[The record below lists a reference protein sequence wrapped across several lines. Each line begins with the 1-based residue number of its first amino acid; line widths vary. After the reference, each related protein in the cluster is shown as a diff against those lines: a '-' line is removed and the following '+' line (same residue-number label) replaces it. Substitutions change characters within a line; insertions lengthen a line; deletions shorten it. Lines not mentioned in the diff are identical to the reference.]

1 MALPPLDDIAPNTE
15 AGQIAA
21 LAVAAAA
28 PAPHIITE
36 KDGRQFSVIPAGYTL
51 NEITP
56 PGAAKSFKP
65 DHIAQ
70 AVSLQTAASLSDYV
84 DRFKTDQTTL
94 FANIDANSIVAAIDY
109 HGPASA
115 ELVKHRA
122 TLKLPFSSQW
132 ALWDALDGKLQ
143 GQLDFARF
151 LEENCRDVTE
161 PDTADLLEAVSGM
174 QAVEKADFR
183 AKIRTNSDN
192 VDFTYSTTTDAGTT
206 NGDLSIPKRF
216 SLSIPVYF
224 GGQNVALEARL
235 RWRKTQDG
243 LTLGYQILRKDQVRQ
258 EEFMGIVS
266 AVAASADVPALYGAL
281 A

>member
-1 MALPPLDDIAPNTE
+1 MALPPLDDIAPGTE

-21 LAVAAAA
+21 LAIAAAA
-28 PAPHIITE
+28 PAPHIIANP
-36 KDGRQFSVIPAGYTL
+36 DGRQFAVVPSGYELRDVTPA
-51 NEITP
+51 
-56 PGAAKSFKP
+56 GAAKSFKP

-70 AVSLQTAASLSDYV
+70 NVSLQTAASLSDYAT
-84 DRFKTDQTTL
+84 RFKAEQTTL

-109 HGPASA
+109 HGPGQPD
-115 ELVKHRA
+115 LVKHKA

-132 ALWDALDGKLQ
+132 AIWDAQDGKLQ
-143 GQLDFARF
+143 GQLEFARF
-151 LEENCRDVTE
+151 LEENCRDVVD

-183 AKIRTNSDN
+183 AKIRTSSDN
-192 VDFTYSTTTDAGTT
+192 VDFTYSVNTEAGTM

-216 SLSIPVYF
+216 SLRIPVYF
-224 GGQNVALEARL
+224 GGQQVSLEARL

-243 LTLGYQILRKDQVRQ
+243 LQLGYQILRKDQVRQ

-266 AVAASADVPALYGAL
+266 AVSASADVPALYGAI